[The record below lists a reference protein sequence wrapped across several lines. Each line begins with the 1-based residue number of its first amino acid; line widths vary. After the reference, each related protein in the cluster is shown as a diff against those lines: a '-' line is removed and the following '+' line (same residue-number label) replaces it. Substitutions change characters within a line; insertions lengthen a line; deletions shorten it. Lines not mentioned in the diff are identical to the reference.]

1 RAGSAKTTTVG
12 AVREFAEEHGY
23 AVRGFAPT
31 TRAVKALS
39 EAGVESRTVA
49 SLIENE
55 ISDAGRHELW
65 IVDESSLLATR
76 QVNRL
81 LRKAREAG
89 VERIVFVGDQH
100 QHHAIEAGRPVYQ
113 MQQAGMTVARLETI
127 RRQRDP
133 QLREAVGF
141 AAAGKIADALTLLDR
156 QRRIREIADIGERHH
171 AIAVEYSVAHAA
183 GERVLVVS
191 PANIER
197 RQLNTAIREAL
208 RARGHVASQGVD
220 QTIFVSRDLT
230 RPQRRQA
237 HSYEIGD
244 VIRFTRG
251 SKKMAFEK
259 GSYASIEA
267 VDRNANRLVLRTA
280 DGQRIAYSPRR

>member
-1 RAGSAKTTTVG
+1 
-12 AVREFAEEHGY
+12 
-23 AVRGFAPT
+23 
-31 TRAVKALS
+31 
-39 EAGVESRTVA
+39 
-49 SLIENE
+49 
-55 ISDAGRHELW
+55 
-65 IVDESSLLATR
+65 
-76 QVNRL
+76 
-81 LRKAREAG
+81 
-89 VERIVFVGDQH
+89 
-100 QHHAIEAGRPVYQ
+100 
-113 MQQAGMTVARLETI
+113 MQWAGMTVARLETI
-127 RRQRDP
+127 RRQCDP

-171 AIAVEYSVAHAA
+171 AIAAEYAVAHAA

-220 QTIFVSRDLT
+220 QPILVSRDLT

-251 SKKMAFEK
+251 SKKTALEK

-267 VDRNANRLVLRTA
+267 VDRDANRLVVHTA
-280 DGQRIAYSPRR
+280 DGQRIAYNPRRLSGVEVFRREQRVFAKGDRIQFRAPDRALGIANGEFAIIVAIDDQRTRLRLDGGREVSAAVQRLRHIDYGYASTSHSSRVPPSIA